1 MISNVTWRLT
11 GTTRSDTGHTGDAP
25 GRPVDG
31 VAAITGDRSHHQPQ
45 PPQGSWI
52 PGNGIETLKFQ
63 YVWGATYLD
72 ELIARDDRRGGV
84 SVSDLNAAEGDA
96 RQYQHCNTLHS
107 IFAVTDQAGE
117 VLERYQYNPYG
128 NRTVFDADFVLRFES
143 AIAQEY
149 SYTGQRFDLES
160 GLYYYKNRYY
170 SAVQGR
176 FISRDPIGYED
187 GMSLYQYVMGQP
199 LNLIDPSG
207 TRARR
212 QDLGCEAECL
222 QRFQSRIGDINK
234 DLVEKAKDLGLLA
247 SGTTILAGGAS
258 AAAGTKLWGGPV
270 GASIWG
276 VVTAAAGYGAVIQWN
291 AYFDAATTK
300 SKWAREDYERCRD
313 RCCD

>member
-1 MISNVTWRLT
+1 V
-11 GTTRSDTGHTGDAP
+11 
-25 GRPVDG
+25 
-31 VAAITGDRSHHQPQ
+31 
-45 PPQGSWI
+45 
-52 PGNGIETLKFQ
+52 
-63 YVWGATYLD
+63 
-72 ELIARDDRRGGV
+72 
-84 SVSDLNAAEGDA
+84 
-96 RQYQHCNTLHS
+96 
-107 IFAVTDQAGE
+107 
-117 VLERYQYNPYG
+117 
-128 NRTVFDADFVLRFES
+128 
-143 AIAQEY
+143 
-149 SYTGQRFDLES
+149 
-160 GLYYYKNRYY
+160 
-170 SAVQGR
+170 
-176 FISRDPIGYED
+176 
-187 GMSLYQYVMGQP
+187 MSLYQYVMGQP